1 MDNLIEEYILSHYSL
16 ELQTELF
23 RAFHYFNEY
32 NYVDHEL
39 PYINLLMAEDL
50 NETQELQDQFFH
62 IVYSQQETIFK
73 AHLLTISNQA
83 TLFQRNEILEAF
95 LQIQNL
101 HDYSPVA
108 SLLDSTKDRVH
119 ATALV
124 IEKLSSLTELQA
136 LDILLDID
144 PLSFTQLKNF
154 VNKQMLL
161 RNSTTRTYTEVGQK
175 IVKNMRDF
183 ISFTKNKNLLGR
195 ILMDDGVLLN
205 QPLPR
210 YKSYFKNSILNDKDL
225 KDTALQI
232 LSVLY
237 LEEKGI
243 DRPLESFRE
252 YAALFFSDLNTISQI
267 EHQINHVVSEY
278 TTFLKVRDEKERL
291 LQASHYSS

>member
-1 MDNLIEEYILSHYSL
+1 MDNLIEEYILSNYTS

-23 RAFHYFNEY
+23 RAFHYFTEY

-39 PYINLLMAEDL
+39 PFINLLMAEDL

-73 AHLLTISNQA
+73 AHLLTINSQA

-101 HDYSPVA
+101 HDYSQVA

-119 ATALV
+119 ATALA
-124 IEKLSSLTELQA
+124 IEKLSALTELQV

-144 PLSFTQLKNF
+144 PLAFIQLKTF

-161 RNSTTRTYTEVGQK
+161 RNSTTKTYTEVGQK

-195 ILMDDGVLLN
+195 VLMDDGVLLD

-210 YKSYFKNSILNDKDL
+210 YKSYFKNNILDDKDP

-237 LEEKGI
+237 LEEKGV

-252 YAALFFSDLNTISQI
+252 YANLFFSDLNTISQM
-267 EHQINHVVSEY
+267 EHQINTVVSEY

-291 LQASHYSS
+291 LQASHN